1 MRILIIGG
9 GAVAEELLS
18 RLNLKEHEVIVVE
31 KDPSR
36 RKDLALKYDVYV
48 IDRDA
53 TDVSLY
59 TSDVRM
65 DDIDVVIALTGKNE
79 INLFVLAI
87 AKMYNVPFRIAKVT
101 DVRIA
106 ELLINLGLGVPI
118 CQPSLV
124 ATMIANYLQSIRE
137 PYTLGTFGEYSLYL
151 ITLAD
156 TDRANGL
163 KISELG
169 LPEDVKV
176 ILLFDGSQIY
186 YPVEDTLLKSGYQLL
201 VLARSPEVVK
211 YFKG

>member
-106 ELLINLGLGVPI
+106 ELLIDLGLGVPI

-137 PYTLGTFGEYSLYL
+137 PYTLGIFGEYSLYL

-201 VLARSPEVVK
+201 VLARSPEVIK